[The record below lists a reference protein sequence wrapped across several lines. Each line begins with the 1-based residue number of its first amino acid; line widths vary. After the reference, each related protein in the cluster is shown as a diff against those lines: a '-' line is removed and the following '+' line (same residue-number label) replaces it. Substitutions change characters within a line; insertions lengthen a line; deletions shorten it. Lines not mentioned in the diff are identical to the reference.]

1 MHRLLVVA
9 LAVAAV
15 VLPGSAAADNPK
27 LFGSVGP
34 GFTISLKDASGN
46 LVEHVDAGTYDVVVQ
61 DLATEHDF
69 HLFGP
74 GVDKS
79 TDVEFTGTVTWTVT
93 LADGVY
99 HFQCDPHASVM
110 HGAFSVG
117 SVTGT
122 TTTTTSPPP
131 PRPKRLVATVGPGYT
146 ISLRNPA
153 GRSGSPP
160 AARSRPGVRARRS
173 ARRRRATR
181 RRSSSARAAARCRS
195 RAFRTFSST
204 GAGPTYRE
212 RRAPTA
218 LARRAS
224 RLPNPA

>member
-34 GFTISLKDASGN
+34 GFTISLEDASGN
-46 LVEHVDAGTYDVVVQ
+46 PVKHVDAGTYDVVVQ
-61 DLATEHDF
+61 DLAAEHDF

-93 LADGVY
+93 LSDGVY

-131 PRPKRLVATVGPGYT
+131 PKPKRLVATVGPGYT

-153 GRSGSPP
+153 GRSVSTLEAGKY
-160 AARSRPGVRARRS
+160 AITVRD
-173 ARRRRATR
+173 
-181 RRSSSARAAARCRS
+181 RSSSHDFHLVGPGVNRKTGVAFKGTVTWTVTLKKGVLRFRCDPHATLMHGS
-195 RAFRTFSST
+195 VKVI
-204 GAGPTYRE
+204 
-212 RRAPTA
+212 
-218 LARRAS
+218 
-224 RLPNPA
+224 

>member
-34 GFTISLKDASGN
+34 GFTISLEDASGN
-46 LVEHVDAGTYDVVVQ
+46 PVKHVDAGTYDVVVQ
-61 DLATEHDF
+61 DLAAEHDF

-79 TDVEFTGTVTWTVT
+79 TDVEFTGT
-93 LADGVY
+93 
-99 HFQCDPHASVM
+99 
-110 HGAFSVG
+110 
-117 SVTGT
+117 

-131 PRPKRLVATVGPGYT
+131 PRPKRLVASVGPGYT

-153 GRSGSPP
+153 GRSVSTLEAGKY
-160 AARSRPGVRARRS
+160 AITVRD
-173 ARRRRATR
+173 
-181 RRSSSARAAARCRS
+181 RSSSHDFHLVGPGVNRKTGVAFKGTVTWTVTLKKGVLRFRCDPHATLMHGS
-195 RAFRTFSST
+195 VKVI
-204 GAGPTYRE
+204 
-212 RRAPTA
+212 
-218 LARRAS
+218 
-224 RLPNPA
+224 